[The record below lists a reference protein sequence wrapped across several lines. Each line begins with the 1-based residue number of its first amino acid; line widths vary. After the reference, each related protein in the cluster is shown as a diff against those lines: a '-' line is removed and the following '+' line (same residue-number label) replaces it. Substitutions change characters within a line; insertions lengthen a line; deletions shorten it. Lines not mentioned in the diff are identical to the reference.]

1 MSLSR
6 RLVLTGGLA
15 LCATPLRAAGT
26 VPPPA
31 AALVQPVPGG
41 GADISALLINRE
53 DGTKANLAD
62 WRGRWV
68 ILNFWAPWCVPC
80 RLEMPSLDRLSAQ
93 LDPPDQAVLLPPLAV
108 DQRGVMPVRKFYAD
122 IGLTHLPI
130 FLGEPENMN
139 AVMGTAKLPTT
150 AIIDPEGGRHV
161 FTVAGGEAQWDDP
174 LTAAWLSRLM
184 G

>member
-1 MSLSR
+1 MILSR
-6 RLVLTGGLA
+6 RLFLTGLT

-26 VPPPA
+26 VPPA
-31 AALVQPVPGG
+31 AALVQPVPG

-53 DGTKANLAD
+53 DGTKATLAD

-93 LDPPDQAVLLPPLAV
+93 LDPDQAVLLPLAV

-130 FLGEPENMN
+130 FLGEPENMD
-139 AVMGTAKLPTT
+139 AVMGTARLPTT
-150 AIIDPEGGRHV
+150 AIIAPEGRHV
-161 FTVAGGEAQWDDP
+161 FTVAGEAQWDDP

-184 G
+184 R